1 MYYVASEILSGQPVT
16 CFCVVAFL
24 GPLVMYCPPYDQL
37 ADLKADMF

>member
-24 GPLVMYCPPYDQL
+24 GPPVMYCPPYAQL
-37 ADLKADMF
+37 ADLEAF